1 MPKKILAY
9 SDENSGVYLQPIGN
23 VVHIHCYVTK
33 WTHSQLKKLYNVF
46 NDIVVFTEARG
57 FEFLVTVTP
66 NPKFARL
73 FGGEVINELTING
86 EPHEVIIWEL
96 KPH

>member
-1 MPKKILAY
+1 MPKKVLAY
-9 SDENSGVYLQPIGN
+9 SDENSSVYLQPVGD
-23 VVHIHCYVTK
+23 VVHIHCYVVK

-46 NDIVVFTEARG
+46 NDIVAFVEAMG
-57 FEFLVTVTP
+57 FKFLVTVTP

-73 FGGEVINELTING
+73 FGGEVVDELIING

-96 KPH
+96 KQH